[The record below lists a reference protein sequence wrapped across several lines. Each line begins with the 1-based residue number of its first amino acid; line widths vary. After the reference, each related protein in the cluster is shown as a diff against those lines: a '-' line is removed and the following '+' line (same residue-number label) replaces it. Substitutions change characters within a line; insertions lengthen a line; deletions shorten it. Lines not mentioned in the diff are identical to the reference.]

1 MGRHERLQA
10 YDLDFGNL
18 RTILIKF
25 GPYLH
30 LNRSL
35 QIFSSSINFLD
46 ISLTDP
52 EKKITVERNLLR
64 IDQEPGTNTCSR
76 GFVQGARVSF
86 FFGAGAKDS
95 KAPLRSA
102 TTPSRRGKQPHQIN
116 ARALSCFLI

>member
-1 MGRHERLQA
+1 MLLATTVQSIGARPGMGRHERLQA

-25 GPYLH
+25 GPYLQ

-52 EKKITVERNLLR
+52 EKKIT
-64 IDQEPGTNTCSR
+64 IDLEIHKKFAPNTC
-76 GFVQGARVSF
+76 
-86 FFGAGAKDS
+86 
-95 KAPLRSA
+95 
-102 TTPSRRGKQPHQIN
+102 
-116 ARALSCFLI
+116 